1 MFIGGGDHESSGAVD
16 GQVVMGED
24 GAVGLIRQGGGA
36 VGLAGGDG
44 VFRAGGQGQKDL
56 IRLVYTDGGIVGAGD
71 GYTV

>member
-1 MFIGGGDHESSGAVD
+1 
-16 GQVVMGED
+16 MGED

-56 IRLVYTDGGIVGAGD
+56 ICLVYTDGGIVGAGD